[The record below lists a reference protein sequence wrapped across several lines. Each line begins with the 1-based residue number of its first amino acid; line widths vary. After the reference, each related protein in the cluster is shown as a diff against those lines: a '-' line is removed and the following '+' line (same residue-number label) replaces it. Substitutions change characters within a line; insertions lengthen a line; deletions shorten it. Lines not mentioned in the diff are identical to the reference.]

1 MRSPPCYVGAAGQV
15 VHVFCLGEFSRVTSE
30 SLDLHS
36 GTVTKDQ
43 LLVWKSLRMRR
54 HVAVEKKIVTGDCVG
69 AVWSR

>member
-1 MRSPPCYVGAAGQV
+1 M
-15 VHVFCLGEFSRVTSE
+15 FCLGEFSRVTSE

-43 LLVWKSLRMRR
+43 LLVWKSLRRRR